1 MVNINIFIHGVPR
14 GHKVWGPKEADAQ
27 YFGSFYGPKW
37 ELDEVMK
44 VEVMTFGG
52 ATHTYYT
59 FVKGLNVCDSEGR
72 TGAYFAIT
80 MRINA
85 FYANVQN
92 IYNLMS
98 TTFNNRC
105 AGLCIG
111 NKNGHLQFTIGD
123 FSSIDS
129 QLKEIEK
136 DFTDFISKFSKGSQL
151 TNLTGIPA
159 NAQGVP
165 ECINLQECTQQVA
178 YETIKRSGKFLVSP
192 LYLSKNAVRTV
203 EQAKAQVAST
213 KREAQQI
220 IDQQRR
226 DAKAQIDA
234 TNKSANDKI
243 AGMEQRMLQDR
254 QQSQQEADRRVQD
267 VKAQY
272 ADVDQKLQEQKQTIS
287 QQNRDLQDKD
297 RANAALQQQNQQLE
311 TKNAKLQAKLTEA
324 LQKIPA
330 LEQGLA
336 ECKRIAKECGV
347 DYRSITCDNTSGSTS
362 SYTAGKNDKS
372 AKKNPSSKGRAP
384 QAALPQQSGGN
395 TASHNPFGGK
405 RNSIFTAQMAIW
417 SIVAVVILVIVLI
430 GAFLFCS
437 KGDEPQDGEELYNKE
452 QIQEQTNT
460 STIPTDEDRATDED
474 YSQNSSIYESK
485 PQIQE
490 NRYNADD
497 TAEEGMTNTGM
508 QQEDIMDEIKDK
520 IGKNRQK
527 D

>member
-159 NAQGVP
+159 NTQGVP

-192 LYLSKNAVRTV
+192 LYLSKNAARTV

-213 KREAQQI
+213 KREAQQA

-234 TNKSANDKI
+234 TNKSANEKI
-243 AGMEQRMLQDR
+243 AGMEQRMKQER
-254 QQSQQEADRRVQD
+254 QQSQQEADRKVQD
-267 VKAQY
+267 VKNQY

-330 LEQGLA
+330 LERSLA
-336 ECKRIAKECGV
+336 ECKQIANELNV
-347 DYRSITCDNTSGSTS
+347 DYRNSASKNADNNGLQNKKGNNGVKTQSNRGS
-362 SYTAGKNDKS
+362 
-372 AKKNPSSKGRAP
+372 
-384 QAALPQQSGGN
+384 N
-395 TASHNPFGGK
+395 TATAIGNQKGGKSVSPNPFGTK
-405 RNSIFTAQMAIW
+405 KDFSATTQKLIW
-417 SIVAVVILVIVLI
+417 GVVGVFAVAIVLL
-430 GAFLFCS
+430 GLFLFCS
-437 KGDEPQDGEELYNKE
+437 KEDKPKDEEDPYYE
-452 QIQEQTNT
+452 EQTT
-460 STIPTDEDRATDED
+460 
-474 YSQNSSIYESK
+474 
-485 PQIQE
+485 
-490 NRYNADD
+490 NADD
-497 TAEEGMTNTGM
+497 PTDDALTTSDVYSSNATYDEAETYVQKHHPDADHTAEEGATSAST
-508 QQEDIMDEIKDK
+508 QQEGVLDAVKDK
-520 IGKNRQK
+520 VEELDGKRQNRQSNR
-527 D
+527 